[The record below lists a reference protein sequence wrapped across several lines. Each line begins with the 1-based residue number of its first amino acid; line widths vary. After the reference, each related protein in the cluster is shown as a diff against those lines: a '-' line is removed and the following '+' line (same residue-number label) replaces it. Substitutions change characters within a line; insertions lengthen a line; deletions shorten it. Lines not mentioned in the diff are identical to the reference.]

1 MDGQPYRIKEYY
13 LFQIQ
18 TNYNKITCDSKNL
31 NIKYMIDEVTIL
43 KTVHIYCS
51 RHYTYLAFPRWIF
64 TGIHLYAKGQSRV
77 RHAWYALFSSV
88 APTGIE
94 KGRVQPFPAVIHKG
108 RVQPF
113 HAVIHK
119 GRVQLLP
126 RNTITVEV
134 VVQYTTVINTQ
145 QALHTVLHILLHLL

>member
-51 RHYTYLAFPRWIF
+51 RHYTYLAFPKWIF

-88 APTGIE
+88 APFSIQASK
-94 KGRVQPFPAVIHKG
+94 KGESNLSLLSSIKG
-108 RVQPF
+108 ESNLSMLSS
-113 HAVIHK
+113 IK
-119 GRVQLLP
+119 GESNFYQGTLLQW
-126 RNTITVEV
+126 R
-134 VVQYTTVINTQ
+134 
-145 QALHTVLHILLHLL
+145 L